1 MKFLISDHC
10 DSFWMCVGTDFLCT
24 FKYTVGSFCWLI
36 FFWPLSFY
44 FILHNIWPIMIAFLF
59 LIAKI
64 KFLFCYIP
72 SPEVSFISVSLALI
86 LTSCFKQ
93 KYFIKNTGRQIFLLC
108 SLLLN
113 WRFFVL
119 IFFNKVTRVAE
130 GDASDLHD
138 FNLQYYFVSDGKIT
152 ELIIMKMHFFLFFL
166 PIFALYQF
174 YVTNN
179 FTELEFWKIR
189 KLILPTV
196 FWSSERS
203 FYQFLKQIA
212 DKVFQ

>member
-86 LTSCFKQ
+86 FWRHVLNRNILSKYWSANFPTLFFTFKLT
-93 KYFIKNTGRQIFLLC
+93 IFR
-108 SLLLN
+108 S
-113 WRFFVL
+113 

-138 FNLQYYFVSDGKIT
+138 FNLQYYFVSDAKIT
-152 ELIIMKMHFFLFFL
+152 ELIIMKMHFFFSFFYPFL
-166 PIFALYQF
+166 LCI
-174 YVTNN
+174 N
-179 FTELEFWKIR
+179 FM
-189 KLILPTV
+189 
-196 FWSSERS
+196 
-203 FYQFLKQIA
+203 
-212 DKVFQ
+212 